1 MTLTVKLGNG
11 VTIFFILGFS
21 IQLVN
26 PLRKLF
32 HDTAISAWEDLK
44 ERFAKVDLVRI
55 SSLIST
61 INNLKEGTKT
71 EVEYFIELG
80 TLWDELNSHRPIPNC
95 TCVHPCRC
103 DSTRLAKLYI
113 SEDQIIQFLTGLNE
127 SFFVVKTQI
136 LLMDPLPSINKVYSL
151 VVQEEIQNAGV
162 SNLVTIDESSI
173 SVNASDARKF
183 YPRTKV
189 LLVILMDRMV
199 QGFAPFVTG
208 IITVLSFTI
217 RSMDILISTRQVHL
231 LIMLVLKLLM

>member
-1 MTLTVKLGNG
+1 VTLTVKLGNG

-95 TCVHPCRC
+95 TCVHPYRC

-151 VVQEEIQNAGV
+151 VVQEEIQNTG
-162 SNLVTIDESSI
+162 
-173 SVNASDARKF
+173 NASDARKF